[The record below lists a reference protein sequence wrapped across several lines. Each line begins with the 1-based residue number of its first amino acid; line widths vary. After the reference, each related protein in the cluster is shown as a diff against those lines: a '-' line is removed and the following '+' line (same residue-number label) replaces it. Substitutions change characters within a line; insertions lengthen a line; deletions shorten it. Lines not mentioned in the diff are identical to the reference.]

1 MKPYI
6 FSILFLLSV
15 TISFSQT
22 KEVILKESYNVD
34 ENTALE
40 IDIDNASIVFEE
52 SNDNKIHF
60 NYFILFS
67 EDSEKAQ
74 FKVFNGLDASSSK
87 MNNKVKLII
96 KNSMYLGELYSLD
109 VSMEVYKKHIKD
121 IFTSIKKNQ
130 FEYKSKESLL
140 KEISFSKGSYT
151 DDYFKKLKIENPN
164 KNWGKSA
171 RKFEQYFTIKVPKYV
186 KIKMKSL
193 HSKVDFNYDLEKSFA
208 LNSFKT
214 HFKFKNILAKENRII
229 ASNGIFQA
237 EEIHNGRIELLD
249 MHKVVIGEISN
260 ISIATETSKIQ
271 IGEVGENIDFNDFN
285 SKLYLYNFSEKF
297 TQFNFTGDYS
307 ELNLYKVKDTNFSMD
322 VFGSNT
328 NLNMNGTK
336 TSFGVNKEKELT
348 KILQKKRKENEPFL
362 GNIEVVLRN
371 GILNIK

>member
-6 FSILFLLSV
+6 FSILFCVITS
-15 TISFSQT
+15 ISIAQT
-22 KEVILKESYNVD
+22 KEVILKKSYKVD
-34 ENTALE
+34 ESTALE

-60 NYFILFS
+60 DYFILFN

-74 FKVFNGLDASSSK
+74 FKVFNGVDASSSK
-87 MNNKVKLII
+87 INNKVKLIV

-109 VSMEVYKKHIKD
+109 VGMEAYKKHIKD
-121 IFTSIKKNQ
+121 IFSSINKNQ
-130 FEYKSKESLL
+130 FEYKSKDSVL

-171 RKFEQYFTIKVPKYV
+171 SKFKQYFTIKVPKHV
-186 KIKMKSL
+186 KIKLKSL
-193 HSKVDFNYDLEKSFA
+193 HSIVDFNYDLEQTFI

-237 EEIHNGRIELLD
+237 KEIHNGRIEFLD
-249 MHKVVIGEISN
+249 MYKVVIGEISN
-260 ISIATETSKIQ
+260 MSIATETSRIQ
-271 IGEVGENIDFNDFN
+271 IGEVGKSVDFNDFN
-285 SKLYLYNFSEKF
+285 SKLYLYNFSKNFTKF
-297 TQFNFTGDYS
+297 NLTGDYS
-307 ELNLYKVKDTNFSMD
+307 ELNFYKVVENNFSMD
-322 VFGSNT
+322 ISGHNT
-328 NLNMNGTK
+328 VLNMNENK
-336 TSFGVNKEKELT
+336 ASFGVNKEEKLI
-348 KILQKKRKENEPFL
+348 KILQKKRKENVPFL